1 MTVTAIPIQI
11 SQWILDLCLDLNGIF
26 GTVKPYKHLIIRL
39 LSLVALLVVS
49 SIQIAPQQAYAQ
61 DVRFYMKFS
70 GANLRTAPS
79 VVSPL
84 LTPIPFDA
92 LYPVLG
98 RSLDNT
104 WIQVQVGDKV
114 GWLPAAFGEVQGQLS
129 NVPIS
134 PVLLAGS
141 SRNTNRNAV
150 PAYMFNTPRTR
161 TLFQVALKAGRDPR
175 MYTVAGDSN
184 AAWPIVPGLLVGGQF
199 NFAARNPTLR
209 GTIARFDGALAR
221 PSVAVGGGFRAADM
235 FDPKFAQKP
244 TSCGADEGVYVC
256 ELRQSKAS
264 IVFIQLGTGDRFVWR
279 DFEGTLR
286 RMIDTAIASNVL
298 PVLFTKADE
307 MEQYQGGAPM
317 GYVNDVIRKLAA
329 EYQLP
334 WVDFFAATRP
344 LPTLPN
350 PKLPDRPFV
359 QHGLQDE
366 WGYYFHL
373 TEEGRALK
381 LVCMLQMLD
390 VLTR

>member
-11 SQWILDLCLDLNGIF
+11 SRWILDLCLDLNGIF

-49 SIQIAPQQAYAQ
+49 SIQIAPQRAYAQ

-79 VVSPL
+79 VVSPM

-141 SRNTNRNAV
+141 SRNTNRNALPTYV
-150 PAYMFNTPRTR
+150 FNTPRAR

-199 NFAARNPTLR
+199 NFAVR
-209 GTIARFDGALAR
+209 
-221 PSVAVGGGFRAADM
+221 
-235 FDPKFAQKP
+235 
-244 TSCGADEGVYVC
+244 Y
-256 ELRQSKAS
+256 
-264 IVFIQLGTGDRFVWR
+264 
-279 DFEGTLR
+279 
-286 RMIDTAIASNVL
+286 
-298 PVLFTKADE
+298 
-307 MEQYQGGAPM
+307 
-317 GYVNDVIRKLAA
+317 
-329 EYQLP
+329 
-334 WVDFFAATRP
+334 
-344 LPTLPN
+344 PN
-350 PKLPDRPFV
+350 K
-359 QHGLQDE
+359 
-366 WGYYFHL
+366 YI
-373 TEEGRALK
+373 
-381 LVCMLQMLD
+381 
-390 VLTR
+390 